1 MIRKHSVS
9 LHGHRT
15 SLSLEEA
22 FWHELKAIAA
32 TRDLSLASLIAE
44 IDEDR
49 PASTNLSSA
58 LRLHVLEVLKAR
70 ANEGRALNDDA
81 DATVRP

>member
-22 FWHELKAIAA
+22 FWSELKAIAEG
-32 TRDLSLASLIAE
+32 RDVSLAALIAE
-44 IDEDR
+44 IDDLR
-49 PASTNLSSA
+49 PPETNLSSA
-58 LRLHVLEVLKAR
+58 LRLHVLTTLKA
-70 ANEGRALNDDA
+70 AAA
-81 DATVRP
+81 DAGQAS